1 MSYLFRTDERFS
13 LSGRWEGLLKESHD
27 ESGNSLISHKTG
39 AGAESRSRRQEQE
52 RVLGSPAPAVCS
64 CSCRL
69 LLFRLLIR
77 PEPALPE
84 GVADHLDAALEVE
97 LLHDVGFVSLDGL
110 NTDAEI

>member
-1 MSYLFRTDERFS
+1 MTNQGIP
-13 LSGRWEGLLKESHD
+13 LSATK
-27 ESGNSLISHKTG
+27 
-39 AGAESRSRRQEQE
+39 QEQE
-52 RVLGSPAPAVCS
+52 QKAGADGRSRNGSLDRLLLPSALLLPTAPCS

-69 LLFRLLIR
+69 LLFHLLIR

>member
-1 MSYLFRTDERFS
+1 MTNQGIP
-13 LSGRWEGLLKESHD
+13 LSATKQEQEQK
-27 ESGNSLISHKTG
+27 

-52 RVLGSPAPAVCS
+52 RVLGSPAPAVCPAPAPCS
-64 CSCRL
+64 CSCSCPL

-84 GVADHLDAALEVE
+84 GVADHLDAALEIE